1 MKILTRTCVT
11 SMGVLRPTVVIDLVQ
26 AQRWGTSIVLSN
38 KKVLSFQ
45 IYISFFSLLRV
56 FITVPFVRQEI
67 LIGEK
72 IPINANNYN
81 ILTAPNLTQAQVRYQ
96 CVLVLY

>member
-1 MKILTRTCVT
+1 
-11 SMGVLRPTVVIDLVQ
+11 MGVLRPTVVIDLVQ